1 MAPGV
6 KLQLKQS
13 QSLTMTPQLMQSIK
27 LLQLGHAELAEF
39 VKEEVERNPLL
50 EIKSGTQADAPS
62 PKKSEE
68 PAADTLTKLKDASAE
83 QVADLDSS
91 TENLFESEPA
101 RTENHTSHKE
111 AGSGT
116 SVSGNDEFDV
126 LSNVGD
132 AVSLAQTLEFQIAMN
147 VDNAELRNIATY
159 IAHVLDEDGYFRE
172 DIAATA
178 AHLGSSQTKVL
189 EALNHVQALEP
200 CGVGARNLAEC
211 LMLQLQENN
220 RFDPAMAALIDNL
233 DLLAKREFGKLK
245 QLCGVDAEELGEMI
259 REIKTLDPRPAARF
273 EPVLADTV
281 VPDVVVSMKNDG
293 SWNIDLNPETLPNVL
308 VDRTYHAELTSV
320 VGDGEAKV
328 FVDECLT
335 NAKWLE
341 RSLDQ
346 RAQTILKVTTEIVR
360 QQDMFFA
367 EGIEHLKP
375 MNLSVI
381 ASAIKMHESTV
392 SRVTSNKYL
401 LCDQGIFELKYFF
414 SSAISATDGDNDELS
429 SQAVKH
435 QIKRLV
441 DAEDPRKILSDDKIV
456 EQLQQT
462 GIDIARRTVA
472 KYRDALKI
480 PSSVQRRR
488 EKNSAL

>member
-1 MAPGV
+1 MASGV

-27 LLQLGHAELAEF
+27 LLQLGHVELAEY
-39 VKEEVERNPLL
+39 VKEEIERNPLL
-50 EIKSGTQADAPS
+50 EINSGTQTDAPT
-62 PKKSEE
+62 SEKTE
-68 PAADTLTKLKDASAE
+68 EQAPDTLSKLTEASAE

-91 TENLFESEPA
+91 TENLFESEPTTNEFKTTGA
-101 RTENHTSHKE
+101 
-111 AGSGT
+111 
-116 SVSGNDEFDV
+116 SGNSSTSSSGAAEFDL

-132 AVSLAQTLEFQIAMN
+132 AVTLAQTLEFQIAMN
-147 VDNAELRNIATY
+147 VEDATLREIATY
-159 IAHVLDEDGYFRE
+159 IAHALDEDGYFRE
-172 DIAATA
+172 DIEATA
-178 AHLGSSQTKVL
+178 AHLNATEAQVL
-189 EALNHVQALEP
+189 AALNHVQALEP
-200 CGVGARNLAEC
+200 CGVGARCLSEC
-211 LMLQLQENN
+211 MKLQLVEKD
-220 RFDPAMAALIDNL
+220 RFDPVMQLLVENL
-233 DLLAKREFGKLK
+233 DLLARREFGKLK
-245 QLCGVDAEELGEMI
+245 QICGVSTEALGEMI
-259 REIKTLDPRPAARF
+259 QEIKALDPRPAAQF

-281 VPDVVVSMKNDG
+281 VPDVIVSMKNDG
-293 SWNIDLNPETLPNVL
+293 SWNIDLNPDTLPNVL
-308 VDRTYHAELTSV
+308 VNRSYHAELKAAI
-320 VGDGEAKV
+320 GDGEAKV

-367 EGIEHLKP
+367 EGVEHLKP

-381 ASAIKMHESTV
+381 ATAIKMHESTV

-414 SSAISATDGDNDELS
+414 SSAIASTDGDNEDLS
-429 SQAVKH
+429 SQTVKH

-472 KYRDALKI
+472 KYRDAMKI

-488 EKNSAL
+488 EKNNAL